1 MKMKVLSAEAAIGS
15 ASTVSNASVVRL
27 YNSSPDTDYQVTNSN
42 GTSFTMPSGSIAY
55 VIKEPTE
62 TLTSNALVLATS
74 IAYT

>member
-27 YNSSPDTDYQVTNSN
+27 YNSSADTAFLITNSN
-42 GTSFTMPSGSIAY
+42 TATFTMPAGSVAY

-62 TLTSNALVLATS
+62 TLTSNAAVLATS
-74 IAYT
+74 IAYS